1 MSERG
6 WAWISAG
13 ENLTQSLVAG
23 NADLRLLI
31 FVAGRDREEHLS
43 ADHGHEDCDIRSGLV
58 GDQYKLVHGMKPRYA
73 WAAAI
78 ACTVAVLIAC
88 GVWIHA
94 NPLPSY
100 YDEAL
105 YAIYGL
111 IDVWAAKTYG
121 LSGAFYAMLKV
132 DPYQPPAL
140 RILALPFTLI
150 AGPSL
155 TFLRWISLAGFVAAL
170 AITALAV
177 KRASGAAGSAL
188 SVVMTVSLPVIVLS
202 CRMFHTEYALMLAVS
217 LLLLGLT
224 SQRSWWMFA
233 ISVALGLLAKASY
246 PLIAIPMFIVA
257 MILEPERRKDIV
269 IGGAIGTA
277 IGAIWWIPDW
287 RTALSLVQ
295 LAGSFIR
302 HAHPDYVYELLR
314 CNFGFAIAAAVV
326 LCFMTKRWHPFAM
339 ICIAGAI
346 PSIVMHAAAV
356 GHNPRHIAVQT
367 ALIAIAAATLAD
379 ARKQWAV
386 LALAVLQVA
395 IMVWPRHQSDDGSYI
410 WRGVTEVMAPVP
422 QWDWSRLR
430 KFTDARGLTRPRIAI
445 LGDGYAFNPP
455 QIRYGWP
462 DLRGEVP
469 VESLYEWSSGKKMN
483 PRAVI
488 ERAAQAQIAITA
500 SGFHGEATDGQVPN
514 NVYNALFASA
524 LARDPRFDGPYVIDV
539 GVRHP
544 APIQVFVRQQ

>member
-1 MSERG
+1 
-6 WAWISAG
+6 
-13 ENLTQSLVAG
+13 
-23 NADLRLLI
+23 
-31 FVAGRDREEHLS
+31 
-43 ADHGHEDCDIRSGLV
+43 
-58 GDQYKLVHGMKPRYA
+58 MKPRYA
-73 WAAAI
+73 WAGAI
-78 ACTVAVLIAC
+78 ACMIAVLVAC
-88 GVWIHA
+88 ALWIRA

-111 IDVWAAKTYG
+111 IDVWATKTYG
-121 LSGAFYAMLKV
+121 LSGAFFAMLKV

-140 RILALPFTLI
+140 RIIALPFTLI
-150 AGPSL
+150 AAPSL
-155 TFLRWISLAGFVAAL
+155 TFLRWISLAGLVAGL
-170 AITALAV
+170 AITAAAV
-177 KRASGAAGSAL
+177 KRASGATAAAF
-188 SVVMTVSLPVIVLS
+188 SVAMTISLPILVLS

-224 SQRSWWMFA
+224 RERSWWLFA

-257 MILEPERRKDIV
+257 AILEPERRKDIV
-269 IGGAIGTA
+269 IGGVIGSA

-302 HAHPDYVYELLR
+302 HAHPNYVYELLR
-314 CNFGFAIAAAVV
+314 CNFGFAIALAIA

-346 PSIVMHAAAV
+346 PSIVMHAAAI

-367 ALIAIAAATLAD
+367 ALIAIAAASLVPEID
-379 ARKQWAV
+379 ARRQWAV
-386 LALAVLQVA
+386 LALAVLQVGL
-395 IMVWPRHQSDDGSYI
+395 MVWPRQQSDDGSYI
-410 WRGVTEVMAPVP
+410 WRGVSEVMAPVP

-430 KFTDARGLTRPRIAI
+430 KFADARALTRPRIAL

-469 VESLYEWSSGKKMN
+469 VESLYEWSNGTKFD
-483 PRAVI
+483 PRTVI
-488 ERAAQAQIAITA
+488 ERAAQAQIVITA
-500 SGFHGEATDGQVPN
+500 PSFHGEATDGQVPN
-514 NVYNALFASA
+514 NFYNALFASV
-524 LARDPRFDGPYVIDV
+524 LTRDTRFDGPFVIDV
-539 GVRHP
+539 GVRQP
-544 APIQVFVRQQ
+544 AIVQVFVKQQ